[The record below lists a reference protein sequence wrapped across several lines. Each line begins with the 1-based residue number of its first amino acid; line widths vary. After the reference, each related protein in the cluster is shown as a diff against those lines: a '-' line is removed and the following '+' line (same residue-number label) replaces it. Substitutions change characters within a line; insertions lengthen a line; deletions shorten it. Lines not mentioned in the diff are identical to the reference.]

1 MLSPTPKGTYPSP
14 GDDTVRGAFDDAY
27 AWTTG
32 LRGRG
37 MWHLGRGEV
46 LTRRRSSQFY
56 IGGDL
61 GGAVAVR
68 APGFGDVFDATSP
81 AAADTHG
88 RRDRRPADAS
98 SRIMF
103 PASVQFLARGESS
116 PGHDVRAG

>member
-1 MLSPTPKGTYPSP
+1 
-14 GDDTVRGAFDDAY
+14 
-27 AWTTG
+27 
-32 LRGRG
+32 
-37 MWHLGRGEV
+37 MWHIRRGEV
-46 LTRRRSSQFY
+46 LTRRWSSRFY

-68 APGFGDVFDATSP
+68 APGVRDVFDATSP

-88 RRDRRPADAS
+88 RRDRRLAEVS

-103 PASVQFLARGESS
+103 PASVHFLARGESS